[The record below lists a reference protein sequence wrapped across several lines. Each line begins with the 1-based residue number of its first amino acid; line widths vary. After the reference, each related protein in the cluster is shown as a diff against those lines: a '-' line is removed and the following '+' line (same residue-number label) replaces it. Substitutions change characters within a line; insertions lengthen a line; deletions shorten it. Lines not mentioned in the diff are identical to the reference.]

1 VSAPVF
7 QGLDEF
13 MRHIGGMHRDCVE
26 GMLLERACCVVG
38 RVAGAE
44 EVFDVNIPRES
55 SQLAGDEVGVG
66 VGVGF
71 GG

>member
-1 VSAPVF
+1 
-7 QGLDEF
+7 
-13 MRHIGGMHRDCVE
+13 MHRDCVE
-26 GMLLERACCVVG
+26 GILLERACCVVG

-44 EVFDVNIPRES
+44 EVFDVNIPPES

-66 VGVGF
+66 F